1 MKLIDNW
8 KDAWKFISVQANV
21 VGTAMLTTYVAMYD
35 QLKNTIDPKLMAG
48 VTIAVFVVGT
58 IGRITNQGLD
68 K

>member
-8 KDAWKFISVQANV
+8 KEAYRFISVQANV
-21 VGTAMLTTYVAMYD
+21 VGTAMLTTYVSMYD
-35 QLKNTIDPKLMAG
+35 KLKDTIDPKLMAT
-48 VTIAVFVVGT
+48 VTIAVFVIGT